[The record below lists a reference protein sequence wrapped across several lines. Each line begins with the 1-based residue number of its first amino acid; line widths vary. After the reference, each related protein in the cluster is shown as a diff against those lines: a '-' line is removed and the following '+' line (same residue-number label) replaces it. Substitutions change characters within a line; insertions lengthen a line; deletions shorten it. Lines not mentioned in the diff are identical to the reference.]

1 MNYRLQKFANTDL
14 VLARSAAE
22 RDKINRS
29 LTQLESVLRY
39 RLNGIKEIIRFGSYT
54 RNTILPRKYDI
65 RSYLDLLIVF
75 EGNLTSETYRRQLI
89 NAVSSAYPN
98 SISKKDYPA
107 IKLELNHIMFDLV
120 PARKEISSWSGDKYY
135 IPNRHNGWQ
144 QTIPN
149 DLNNALSQKN
159 QYVGDNVIRQV
170 IRLCKHWN
178 ASAGYPLSS
187 YLMEKDIVSLWYFG
201 HENLYDRFLKTL
213 NSIAG
218 ERSDVNTAIRN
229 IKNNQEDFWGNT
241 NKDEQLRWLQRLLPG
256 LK

>member
-1 MNYRLQKFANTDL
+1 MNYRLQRFANTDL
-14 VLARSAAE
+14 ILARSAAE
-22 RDKINRS
+22 RGKINRS
-29 LTQLESVLRY
+29 LTQLENVLRH
-39 RLNGIKEIIRFGSYT
+39 RLTGVKEITRFGSYT

-65 RSYLDLLIVF
+65 KSDVDLLIVF

-120 PARKEISSWSGDKYY
+120 PARKETNSWFGDKYF
-135 IPNRHNGWQ
+135 IPNRYDGWQ

-149 DLNNALSQKN
+149 DLNTELSQKN
-159 QYVGDNVIRQV
+159 QSVGGNVIRQV

-218 ERSDVNTAIRN
+218 DRYDVSHAIRN
-229 IKNNQEDFWGNT
+229 IRKNEENFWGES
-241 NKDEQLRWLQRLLPG
+241 NKAEQLKWLQKLLPG
-256 LK
+256 LT